1 MQAEEDSYMSQ
12 VFKIDESASVAD
24 VQLAIQAAITAVKN
38 GDLAVIP
45 TDTSYAL
52 ICDAFNSSAIS
63 KLRAAKQQTSDIA
76 LPIAA
81 GSIETIRGV
90 ANFSTLANDLASALW
105 PGPLT
110 LLTIAQDSLSWNIG
124 QAGSALAVRV
134 PHHEVA
140 QAVLS
145 GIGPS
150 VMTGAQ
156 IVGSPSI
163 QTVEQAQ
170 NALAELI
177 DIYLD
182 AGALTPRIS
191 TVIDATTDQV
201 RLVRK
206 GELTLSQLRGVMP
219 SIIDATAS

>member
-1 MQAEEDSYMSQ
+1 MSE
-12 VFKIDESASVAD
+12 VFKVDEKTSQAD
-24 VQLAIQAAITAVKN
+24 LQLAIEAAVSAVKN
-38 GDLAVIP
+38 GGLAVIP

-52 ICDAFNSSAIS
+52 ICDAFNDQAIS
-63 KLRAAKQQTSDIA
+63 KLRNVKKQTSDIS

-90 ANFSTLANDLASALW
+90 ANLSTLANDLASALW

-110 LLTIAQDSLSWNIG
+110 LLTTAQDSLSWNIG
-124 QAGSALAVRV
+124 QSDSALAVRV

-145 GIGPS
+145 GVGPT

-156 IVGSPSI
+156 IVGSPSV
-163 QTVEQAQ
+163 QKVEQAQ
-170 NALAELI
+170 SELSDLV

-182 AGALTPRIS
+182 FGALTPRIS
-191 TVIDATTDQV
+191 TVIDATTDQI
-201 RLVRK
+201 RLARK
-206 GELTLSQLRGVMP
+206 GELTLAQLREVMP
-219 SIIDATAS
+219 SIIDATASYVTNP

>member
-1 MQAEEDSYMSQ
+1 MSQ
-12 VFKIDESASVAD
+12 VFKVDGQTSESE
-24 VQLAIQAAITAVKN
+24 VQLAIDAAIAAVKN
-38 GDLAVIP
+38 GGLAVIP

-52 ICDAFNSSAIS
+52 ICDAFNVGAIT
-63 KLRAAKQQTSDIA
+63 KLRMTKKQNSDVA

-81 GSIETIRGV
+81 ASIETIRGV
-90 ANFSTLANDLASALW
+90 ANFSTIANDLASALW

-110 LLTIAQDSLSWNIG
+110 VLTVAQDSLSWNIG

-134 PHHEVA
+134 PHHDVA

-145 GIGPS
+145 GIGPT

-156 IVGSPSI
+156 QSGEAAV

-170 NALAELI
+170 AALSDLV
-177 DIYLD
+177 DVYLD
-182 AGALTPRIS
+182 GGALIPRFS

-201 RLVRK
+201 RLVRL
-206 GELTLSQLRGVMP
+206 GQLTLGQLREVMP
-219 SIIDATAS
+219 SIIDASAT

>member
-1 MQAEEDSYMSQ
+1 MSE
-12 VFKIDESASVAD
+12 VFKVDESESEAD
-24 VQLAIQAAITAVKN
+24 IQLAIVAAIDTVKS
-38 GDLAVIP
+38 GGLAVIP
-45 TDTSYAL
+45 TDTSYAI
-52 ICDAFNSSAIS
+52 ICDAFNTEAIA
-63 KLRAAKQQTSDIA
+63 KLRSAKKQTSDIS

-90 ANFSTLANDLASALW
+90 ANLSMLANDLASALW

-124 QAGSALAVRV
+124 QSDSALAVRV

-145 GIGPS
+145 GVGPT

-156 IVGSPSI
+156 IIGSPSV

-170 NALAELI
+170 SELS
-177 DIYLD
+177 DLVDVYLD
-182 AGALTPRIS
+182 GGALSPRVS
-191 TVIDATTDQV
+191 TVIDATTDQI

-206 GELTLSQLRGVMP
+206 GELSLAQLREVMP
-219 SIIDATAS
+219 LIIDATASYVTNP

>member
-1 MQAEEDSYMSQ
+1 MSQ
-12 VFKIDESASVAD
+12 VYTVDAQASATEI
-24 VQLAIQAAITAVKN
+24 QLAVDAAIFAIKD
-38 GDLAVIP
+38 GGLAVIP
-45 TDTSYAL
+45 TDTSYAV
-52 ICDAFNSSAIS
+52 ICDAFNQTAIT
-63 KLRAAKQQTSDIA
+63 KLRMAKKQNSDIA

-90 ANFSTLANDLASALW
+90 ANFSTVANDLACALW
-105 PGPLT
+105 PGSLT
-110 LLTIAQDSLSWNIG
+110 VLTVAQDSLSWNIG

-156 IVGSPSI
+156 IVGNPSV

-170 NALAELI
+170 AALS
-177 DIYLD
+177 DSVDVYLD
-182 AGALTPRIS
+182 GGPLSARIS
-191 TVIDATTDQV
+191 TVIDATTDHV
-201 RLVRK
+201 RMVRS
-206 GELTLSQLRGVMP
+206 GEISLTQLRKVMP
-219 SIIDATAS
+219 SVIDATAS